1 MLNKAGWQDRAC
13 SPAETYDRVS
23 SFLPEFGITRVARHT
38 GLDRVGIPVWCAYT
52 PNAKSIVVAQ
62 GKGLTDEDARTSA
75 VMEALERAVASQPH
89 CDVTRASAGQLR
101 NSGKRVD
108 TLPNLIAAGQPA
120 VSDDETIPWI
130 DGRDLL
136 TGETVYVPF
145 EAAILDRT
153 VTERRYWQSSDGLAS
168 GNTLDEAMFHGLNE
182 RIERD
187 AYTLWQVSSFKARQ
201 ASCLD
206 PKSLGCPEIALLTV
220 RVEKAGLVSRLFDM
234 TSDAGIPSFVAF
246 VAPGEVLS
254 GQRPR
259 FADVN
264 YGAGTHPS
272 ARKAIVR
279 AITEAAQSRMTYISG
294 ARDDIY
300 PSVYRQTLAEET
312 RGLLLT
318 DPKMRQLQDFAGL
331 AGGGLSETVEVFRE
345 KALGPVIAVSLSDPA
360 WPFAVAKVFAPALEN
375 PEGARA
381 QRYGPRALAKGSFG

>member
-38 GLDRVGIPVWCAYT
+38 GLDRIGIPVWCAYT

-75 VMEALERAVASQPH
+75 VMEALERVVASQPH

-101 NSGKRVD
+101 SSGKRVD
-108 TLPNLIAAGQPA
+108 TLANLIAAGQPA

-130 DGRDLL
+130 GGRDLL

-145 EAAILDRT
+145 EATILDRT

-206 PKSLGCPEIALLTV
+206 PKSLGFPEIALLTA
-220 RVEKAGLVSRLFDM
+220 RIEKAGLVSRLFDM

-254 GQRPR
+254 SQRPR

-300 PSVYRQTLAEET
+300 PSVYRQPLAEEA

-318 DPKMRQLQDFAGL
+318 DPKMRQLQDFADM
-331 AGGGLSETVEVFRE
+331 AGGGLRETVEVFRE

-381 QRYGPRALAKGSFG
+381 QRYGPRALARGSFG